1 MHFCPVCFEK
11 SSFSLIQVL
20 SFCATMMLQAR
31 GIAQVDFRNLSQYVG
46 NEIKDFIHLLN
57 W

>member
-1 MHFCPVCFEK
+1 
-11 SSFSLIQVL
+11 
-20 SFCATMMLQAR
+20 MMLQAF
-31 GIAQVDFRNLSQYVG
+31 GIAQVDFQNLSQYVG